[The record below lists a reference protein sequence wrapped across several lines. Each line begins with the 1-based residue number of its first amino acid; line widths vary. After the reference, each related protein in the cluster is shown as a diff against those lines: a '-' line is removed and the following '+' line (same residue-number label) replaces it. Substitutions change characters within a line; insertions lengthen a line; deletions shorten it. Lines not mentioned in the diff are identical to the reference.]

1 MTASRQETFM
11 RDAVVAGVGMTAFGK
26 HTDTPY
32 TALVTD
38 AVRQALADAG
48 CGAGDVQ
55 FVYYANTGAGLV
67 QGQESV
73 RGQHAVRGSGL
84 DGIPLVNVENAC
96 ASGSTA
102 LNQAWL
108 AVASGHA
115 DVAVA
120 VGAEKLTHP
129 DKSRSFAVMTSA
141 LDQTRLAEIRGEL
154 SGGSG
159 SVFMDIYARFATWY
173 MDRTDATAQDFA
185 RIAVKNHAH
194 GALNPKAQYGGRLT
208 VEEVL
213 SARAISGPLTLPMC
227 APMSDGAAAAV
238 VTTPAAA
245 ARWGASAVR
254 LAATVIGSGLPGTY
268 GQLVPATARRAY
280 EMAGVGPADLDV
292 IECHDAASPA
302 ELIVTEELGLCP
314 PGDAVKLLRAGDTT
328 LGGRLPVNPSGGLG
342 SRGHPIGATG
352 LAQVVEL
359 ADQLRGRCGARQVP
373 GARVALAENAGGYI
387 GPDAAVASITL
398 LTT

>member
-1 MTASRQETFM
+1 M
-11 RDAVVAGVGMTAFGK
+11 RDTVVAGVGMTTFGK
-26 HTDTPY
+26 QTETPY
-32 TALVTD
+32 TTLVAD
-38 AVRQALADAG
+38 AVRQALADAR
-48 CGAGDVQ
+48 CGVGDVQ
-55 FVYYANTGAGLV
+55 LVYYANTGAGLV

-84 DGIPLVNVENAC
+84 EGVPLVNVENAC

-108 AVASGHA
+108 AVASGYV
-115 DVAVA
+115 DVAIA
-120 VGAEKLTHP
+120 VGAEKLTHR
-129 DKSRSFAVMTSA
+129 DKSRSFAVMTAA
-141 LDQTRLAEIRGEL
+141 LDQTRLEEIRGEL
-154 SGGSG
+154 AGGSG

-173 MDRTDATAQDFA
+173 MDRTDATAEDFA

-208 VEEVL
+208 VAEVL
-213 SARAISGPLTLPMC
+213 SARSISGPLTLPMC

-238 VTTPAAA
+238 VTTPAVA

-254 LAATVIGSGLPGTY
+254 LAATVIGAGVPGTY

-314 PGDAVKLLRAGDTT
+314 PGDAVTMLRAGDTA
-328 LGGRLPVNPSGGLG
+328 LGGRLPINPSGGLG
-342 SRGHPIGATG
+342 SKGHPIGATG

-359 ADQLRGRCGARQVP
+359 VDQLRGRCGDRQVP
-373 GARVALAENAGGYI
+373 NARVALAENAGGYL
-387 GPDAAVASITL
+387 GPDAAVASITV

>member
-1 MTASRQETFM
+1 M

-26 HTDTPY
+26 HTETPY

-55 FVYYANTGAGLV
+55 LVYYANTGAGLV

-73 RGQHAVRGSGL
+73 RGQYAVRGSGL
-84 DGIPLVNVENAC
+84 EGLPLVNVENAC

-108 AVASGHA
+108 AVASGYV
-115 DVAVA
+115 DVAIA

-129 DKSRSFAVMTSA
+129 DKSRSFAVMTAA
-141 LDQTRLAEIRGEL
+141 LDQTRMEEIRSEL
-154 SGGSG
+154 AGGGG

-173 MDRTDATAQDFA
+173 MDRTDATAEDFA

-238 VTTPAAA
+238 VTTPAVA

-254 LAATVIGSGLPGTY
+254 LAATVISGGVPGTY

-314 PGDAVKLLRAGDTT
+314 PGDAVKMLRAGDTA
-328 LGGRLPVNPSGGLG
+328 LGGRLPINPSGGLG

-359 ADQLRGRCGARQVP
+359 ADQLRGRCGDRQV
-373 GARVALAENAGGYI
+373 ANSRVALAENAGGYI
-387 GPDAAVASITL
+387 GPDAAVASITV

>member
-1 MTASRQETFM
+1 M

-73 RGQHAVRGSGL
+73 RGQHAVRGSDLEGV
-84 DGIPLVNVENAC
+84 PLVNVENAC

-108 AVASGHA
+108 AVAAGHV
-115 DVAVA
+115 DVAIA
-120 VGAEKLTHP
+120 IGAEKLTHP
-129 DKSRSFAVMTSA
+129 DKTRSFAVMTAA
-141 LDQTRLAEIRGEL
+141 LDQTRLAEIHGEL
-154 SGGSG
+154 AGGSG

-173 MDRTDATAQDFA
+173 MDRTDATAEDFA
-185 RIAVKNHAH
+185 RVAVKNHAH

-213 SARAISGPLTLPMC
+213 SARSISGPLTLPMC
-227 APMSDGAAAAV
+227 APMSDGAAAAI
-238 VTTPAAA
+238 VTTPAVA

-254 LAATVIGSGLPGTY
+254 LAATVIGAGLPGTY

-314 PGDAVKLLRAGDTT
+314 SGDAVKMLRAGDTT
-328 LGGRLPVNPSGGLG
+328 LGGRLPINPSGGLG

-359 ADQLRGRCGARQVP
+359 TDQLRGRCGGRQVP
-373 GARVALAENAGGYI
+373 NARVALAENAGGYL
-387 GPDAAVASITL
+387 GPDAAVASITV
-398 LTT
+398 LTI

>member
-1 MTASRQETFM
+1 M

>member
-1 MTASRQETFM
+1 M
-11 RDAVVAGVGMTAFGK
+11 RDTVVAGVGMTTFGK
-26 HTDTPY
+26 HIETPY

-48 CGAGDVQ
+48 CGPGDVQ
-55 FVYYANTGAGLV
+55 LVYYANTGAGLV

-84 DGIPLVNVENAC
+84 EGVPLVNVENAC

-108 AVASGHA
+108 AVAAGYV
-115 DVAVA
+115 DVAIA

-129 DKSRSFAVMTSA
+129 DKSRPFAVMTAA
-141 LDQTRLAEIRGEL
+141 LDQTRLEEIRGEL
-154 SGGSG
+154 AGGSG

-173 MDRTDATAQDFA
+173 MDRTDATAEDFA

-194 GALNPKAQYGGRLT
+194 GALNPKAQYGGRAM

-238 VTTPAAA
+238 VTTPAVA

-254 LAATVIGSGLPGTY
+254 LAATVIGAGVPGIY

-280 EMAGVGPADLDV
+280 EMAGVEPADLDL

-314 PGDAVKLLRAGDTT
+314 PGDAVTMLRAGNTA
-328 LGGRLPVNPSGGLG
+328 LGGRLPINPSGGLG
-342 SRGHPIGATG
+342 SKGHPIGATG

-359 ADQLRGRCGARQVP
+359 VDQLRGRCGDRQVP
-373 GARVALAENAGGYI
+373 NARVALAENAGGYI
-387 GPDAAVASITL
+387 GPDAAVASITV

>member
-1 MTASRQETFM
+1 M

-73 RGQHAVRGSGL
+73 RGQHAVRGSDLEGV
-84 DGIPLVNVENAC
+84 PLVNVENAC

-108 AVASGHA
+108 AVAAGHA
-115 DVAVA
+115 DVAIA
-120 VGAEKLTHP
+120 IGAEKLTHP
-129 DKSRSFAVMTSA
+129 DKTRSFAVMAAA
-141 LDQTRLAEIRGEL
+141 LDQTRLAEIHGEL
-154 SGGSG
+154 AGGSG

-173 MDRTDATAQDFA
+173 MDRTDATAEDFA

-213 SARAISGPLTLPMC
+213 SARSISGPLTLPMC
-227 APMSDGAAAAV
+227 APMSDGAAAAI
-238 VTTPAAA
+238 VTTPAVA

-254 LAATVIGSGLPGTY
+254 LAATVIGAGLPGTY

-280 EMAGVGPADLDV
+280 EMAGVGPADLDL

-314 PGDAVKLLRAGDTT
+314 SGDAVKMLRAGDTT
-328 LGGRLPVNPSGGLG
+328 LGGRLPINPSGGLG

-359 ADQLRGRCGARQVP
+359 TDQLRGRCGGRQVP
-373 GARVALAENAGGYI
+373 NARVALAENAGGYL
-387 GPDAAVASITL
+387 GPDAAVASITV